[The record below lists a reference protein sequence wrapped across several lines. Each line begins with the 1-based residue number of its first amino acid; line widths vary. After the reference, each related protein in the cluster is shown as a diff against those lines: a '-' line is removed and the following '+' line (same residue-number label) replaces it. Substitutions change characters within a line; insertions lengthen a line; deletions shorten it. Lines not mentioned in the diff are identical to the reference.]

1 MYIKQTYVELCL
13 WQTSRKIP
21 VIQSVIAVMCDIG
34 GQNLSRVDQR
44 VSSIPFKR
52 DRADIVRKH
61 NLVSCSYAHSFG
73 SVRERT
79 GKELEREHEKQDYFF
94 LPKRGEALKDIPGTH
109 IRALP

>member
-1 MYIKQTYVELCL
+1 MLMTNFEKAP
-13 WQTSRKIP
+13 SHS

-61 NLVSCSYAHSFG
+61 NLLLFLHTPFA
-73 SVRERT
+73 VRERT
-79 GKELEREHEKQDYFF
+79 GKELEREHEKQDYFFF